1 MHEVIVQRL
10 LSMFM
15 KPAPT
20 SEIVFM
26 NLGREDKDLVLVTA
40 FKMLEEGQINAGRVV
55 EIAHQAQVS
64 LCDSRLQ
71 ALY

>member
-20 SEIVFM
+20 AEIVFM
-26 NLGREDKDLVLVTA
+26 KLGRDDERILATA

-64 LCDSRLQ
+64 RTRSMRDISR
-71 ALY
+71 